1 MAEGIRSRRGARPQG
16 EGETGGLPLI
26 SRRVLSGAW
35 SSEFAISCPIKAPHD
50 SSCHI
55 SRLSFSVTA
64 TGHYD
69 FLRASSRFISSCRG
83 QVCPDMR
90 FFSVSHL
97 TPSLVSTC
105 FVCFGS
111 AFYYV
116 GSVHFSCR
124 GSLSRHSPL
133 VSLWYVM
140 ACHVMS
146 RLLLSCGLHACARS
160 IMPCHLV
167 SCLVMSDGCS
177 PPVPVDVASF
187 L

>member
-1 MAEGIRSRRGARPQG
+1 MFSFVHRVVSSHLIFRP
-16 EGETGGLPLI
+16 L
-26 SRRVLSGAW
+26 
-35 SSEFAISCPIKAPHD
+35 
-50 SSCHI
+50 
-55 SRLSFSVTA
+55 
-64 TGHYD
+64 
-69 FLRASSRFISSCRG
+69 CRG
-83 QVCPDMR
+83 QIRPDMK

-97 TPSLVSTC
+97 TPSHVSTC

-146 RLLLSCGLHACARS
+146 RLLLSCCLHACARS
-160 IMPCHLV
+160 IMPCHLL
-167 SCLVMSDGCS
+167 SCLVVSDGC
-177 PPVPVDVASF
+177 PPPIPVDVGPLIFVMPSRTAPVQPPFPPHSP
-187 L
+187 LKPTSSLLIAISGDDACTEVVVPNSDAIALC